1 MNAKNHGYVLR
12 ESRMHGNVYEWCV
25 DWYDAYPTG
34 VVTDPLDPTDGLC
47 RVLRGGG
54 WDHGAQGCRSASRYY
69 YGVSYWNY
77 GVIGFRLSLVPNK

>member
-34 VVTDPLDPTDGLC
+34 VVTDPRGPAVGSY

-54 WDHGAQGCRSASRYY
+54 WYYYAQYCRSAYRYY
-69 YGVSYWNY
+69 FGVDRRNGSL
-77 GVIGFRLSLVPNK
+77 GFRFSLVPNK